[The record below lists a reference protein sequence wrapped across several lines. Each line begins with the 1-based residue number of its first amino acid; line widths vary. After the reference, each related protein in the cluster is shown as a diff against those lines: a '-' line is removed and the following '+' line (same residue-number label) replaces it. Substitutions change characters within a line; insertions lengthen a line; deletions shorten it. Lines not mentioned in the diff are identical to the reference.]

1 MASVTEALKVLDR
14 GVHALPGLS
23 AVQDNSEGLHLPA
36 TFWRAMRLTEAMN
49 RPHFR
54 RHLEGLLVADNC
66 PSRMLV
72 NGRLLLAVIIAAR
85 NIFGPSIYSFAHSW

>member
-14 GVHALPGLS
+14 GVHALAGLS

-36 TFWRAMRLTEAMN
+36 TFWRAMSLTGAMN

-54 RHLEGLLVADNC
+54 RYLEGLLVAG
-66 PSRMLV
+66 S
-72 NGRLLLAVIIAAR
+72 
-85 NIFGPSIYSFAHSW
+85 GPSKRSPLVDVTRRNHHSQLLPRR